1 AAVQAHRRIGLA
13 GGDVVP
19 GALAGLHVERGDQGG
34 GGLVGRLAEAGG
46 GLDLHQGHHV
56 RVPADDRVD
65 DLGLPALERVGAPGA
80 AQVAAAAHGGALA
93 AHVGVRLAAGGVL
106 AEGGEVVQHVEGGQ
120 PHVAAHLVGG
130 VLAGVLE
137 VDPVGARGLPRGGGV
152 QAPAV
157 EGVGD

>member
-1 AAVQAHRRIGLA
+1 EV
-13 GGDVVP
+13 
-19 GALAGLHVERGDQGG
+19 
-34 GGLVGRLAEAGG
+34 
-46 GLDLHQGHHV
+46 
-56 RVPADDRVD
+56 
-65 DLGLPALERVGAPGA
+65 VGAPRA

-157 EGVGD
+157 EGVGDHDRLGEVGGGAHAHRLLGGQPAHRLRGLLPEVGAAAVVQQHHELVAALEVGGGL